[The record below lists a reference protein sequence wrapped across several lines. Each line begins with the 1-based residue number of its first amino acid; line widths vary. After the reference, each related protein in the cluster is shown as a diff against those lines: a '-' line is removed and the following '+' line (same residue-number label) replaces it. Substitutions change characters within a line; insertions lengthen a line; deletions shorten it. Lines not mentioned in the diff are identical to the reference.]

1 MQRAKIARNQKIY
14 AAVPP
19 ARRARKPVPD
29 QEPRPAEDV
38 LAPLS
43 WRRMTWRQGTKGALT
58 ARFAALRVRVGDGL
72 VWANNRHLPSEEA
85 WLVGEWRSSGERP
98 RPLAKAPPARN
109 ETSKSR
115 TCGYRLSHSLLDS
128 T

>member
-1 MQRAKIARNQKIY
+1 MRRAKIARNQKVY
-14 AAVPP
+14 AVDVRLVPP
-19 ARRARKPVPD
+19 AGRARKPVPD

-58 ARFAALRVRVGDGL
+58 ARFAARGRWSGL
-72 VWANNRHLPSEEA
+72 GQQPAPAGEEV